1 MTAPKTAVAVVDP
14 YDHTKREN
22 QLSNQRPNAV
32 ALAQRSPVG
41 RIVLAEGSQFMQL
54 AAAAGLNAPMMA
66 LELASVVARK
76 PAILECKEASII
88 AFMLDAAKLRL
99 TIGRGIY
106 PVPIKG
112 KLEGWVGYKGAKELA
127 CRGGAIRDAWATVVF
142 EGDTFKMV
150 EAPIPT
156 VTEHVYGPNKGK
168 MAKAIAVYCTLLYP
182 GGRTRSKVFD
192 REKIEWYRN
201 KNRSWKDADS
211 PWQTATEEMWLA
223 KAILHTVGDL
233 PHSSPELAHLRDLLE
248 REEREPA
255 PALPSPAEP
264 ANTDEG
270 AEDLDTAPAAE
281 PTPEQRLAA
290 AHGHGVRFK
299 SGQVRF
305 LSELRNAQIER
316 LRTQARERLDEDPEN
331 EDMQRLAGYA
341 TLVLEARAD
350 GRSVEPAPAP
360 VAEV

>member
-1 MTAPKTAVAVVDP
+1 MTRSTAVAVVDP
-14 YDHTKREN
+14 YDSAAPENKLAVHTGN
-22 QLSNQRPNAV
+22 PM
-32 ALAQRSPVG
+32 ALARKTPIG
-41 RIVLAEGSQFMQL
+41 KIVLAENSVFMQL
-54 AAAAGLNAPMMA
+54 ATAAGMNPAAMT
-66 LELASVVARK
+66 LELASVCARK
-76 PAILECKEASII
+76 PAILECSEPTII

-99 TIGRGIY
+99 SIGRGIY

-127 CRGGAIRDAWATVVF
+127 CRGGAIRDAWATVVYDGDDYVF
-142 EGDTFKMV
+142 EQ
-150 EAPIPT
+150 APMPR
-156 VTEHVYGPNKGK
+156 VTKHVYGPNKGN
-168 MAKAIAVYCTLLYP
+168 MDKAIAVYCTLLYP
-182 GGRTRSKVFD
+182 GSTTRMKWFD
-192 REKIEWYRN
+192 RAKIEWYRN
-201 KNRSWKDADS
+201 KNSSWKAADS
-211 PWQTATEEMWLA
+211 PWQVSREEMWMA

-233 PHSSPELAHLRDLLE
+233 PHSSPEISHLRELLA
-248 REEREPA
+248 REEQEPE
-255 PALPSPAEP
+255 PQLPPPAEP

-270 AEDLDTAPAAE
+270 AEDLDITPAAE

-331 EDMQRLAGYA
+331 EDMLRLATCA

-360 VAEV
+360 AAEI